1 MNREYL
7 GTEYR
12 TTHLNNASGTEC
24 YNDGYNLLNYE
35 QYGRV
40 VWQTLLLKKKL
51 KTVTFFFKYSA
62 IKKGNDP

>member
-1 MNREYL
+1 MKEYLSNPSAEKYPVIIQNMNREYL

-12 TTHLNNASGTEC
+12 TSHLNNASGTEC

-40 VWQTLLLKKKL
+40 VWQTLLLK
-51 KTVTFFFKYSA
+51 
-62 IKKGNDP
+62 

>member
-12 TTHLNNASGTEC
+12 TSHLNNASGTGC

-40 VWQTLLLKKKL
+40 VWQTLLLKKNL
-51 KTVTFFFKYSA
+51 KQ
-62 IKKGNDP
+62 